1 MFTIGVIRWF
11 WDRGEVA
18 EKERVELKEREGG
31 MDTEERDGTH
41 RHGRTGKNS
50 VREGRREIER
60 EREREKER
68 EKEREGERERMG
80 ERERQTDREREGGG
94 EGVDRGEI

>member
-1 MFTIGVIRWF
+1 MLTIGVIRWF

-60 EREREKER
+60 ERGRERKRERKREREREKEW
-68 EKEREGERERMG
+68 
-80 ERERQTDREREGGG
+80 ERERQTDRERG